1 MNSQTQHT
9 PPPAPFP
16 PGYYGYDDED
26 EISLVDLFMVL
37 LKRKWLIMGLVFLTA
52 VGAVAISLSMT
63 NIYRSEATIAARQQE
78 QSSSRALTG
87 ALGGLGGIVASEFGL
102 GGGSEADIIEVLVK
116 SRRLAEIVVEK
127 YDLLPVLFKEKWDS
141 QRGGWQENPGPT
153 MQDAFRLIN
162 NSLLKVGRDRK
173 TDVITL
179 GVEHKAPEFAR
190 QMVSYY
196 ITELSEQ
203 LRAKVLKDAQEN
215 MRFLNEQLERT
226 SDPLLREKIYNMLAK
241 EIEKD
246 TFARAQTYYGFY
258 VLDPPIAPDL
268 DKKAKPKRAL
278 ICILSVMVAFF
289 VAVFLAFFLEYMGRL
304 RKDDPERYRQLKDA
318 MRLRGPAENDA
329 KEI

>member
-1 MNSQTQHT
+1 MNSRT
-9 PPPAPFP
+9 PEPSAPFP

-52 VGAVAISLSMT
+52 VGAVTISLSLT
-63 NIYRSEATIAARQQE
+63 NIYRSEATISARQQE
-78 QSSSRALTG
+78 QTSSRALSG
-87 ALGGLGGIVASEFGL
+87 ALGGLGGIVAGEFGL
-102 GGGSEADIIEVLVK
+102 GGGSEADIIEVLLK
-116 SRRLAEIVVEK
+116 SRRLAEIVVER
-127 YDLLPVLFKEKWDS
+127 YDLLPALFKEKWDS
-141 QRGGWQENPGPT
+141 QRGAWLENPGPT
-153 MQDAFRLIN
+153 MQDAYRLIN

-179 GVEHKAPEFAR
+179 GVEHEQPEFAR
-190 QMVSYY
+190 QMASYY

-203 LRAKVLKDAQEN
+203 LRAKVVKDAQEN
-215 MRFLNEQLERT
+215 MRFLDEQLERT

-258 VLDPPIAPDL
+258 VLDPPIAPDP

-289 VAVFLAFFLEYMGRL
+289 VAVFLAFFLEYVGRL

-318 MRLRGPAENDA
+318 MRLRRGGNNDS